1 MICSFHLQFGLLN
14 PYLWKDCNHVSIA
27 NVKWL
32 FHCVVLF
39 VFGAGG
45 LPTLIV
51 LRCGTNVHVPTI
63 PWYLVMIVEYALI
76 NRSCGLRNIV
86 NVVYSDVLKSAR
98 FIVYSIEAMVSSS
111 STELYRLLS
120 ALNELPMNVDP
131 DFGILMY
138 SKLFGGSGRVIRSAR
153 LWRSTNFTDVAFISL
168 ILSRKTSWEHDDSC
182 SSGVADD
189 DEEVMSL

>member
-1 MICSFHLQFGLLN
+1 
-14 PYLWKDCNHVSIA
+14 
-27 NVKWL
+27 
-32 FHCVVLF
+32 
-39 VFGAGG
+39 
-45 LPTLIV
+45 
-51 LRCGTNVHVPTI
+51 
-63 PWYLVMIVEYALI
+63 MIVEYALI

-138 SKLFGGSGRVIRSAR
+138 SKLFGESGRVTRSAR
-153 LWRSTNFTDVAFISL
+153 L
-168 ILSRKTSWEHDDSC
+168 
-182 SSGVADD
+182 
-189 DEEVMSL
+189 